1 MNFLFFIFAT
11 IAGGIVSVKLYNYYL
26 IKRNSRVASK
36 AGAIAGGIF
45 VFILSFIIFRS
56 VFDTAWT
63 GVIFIILCLL
73 VLPGILNPQLLSQQ
87 KFKNN
92 IKPVTRKQLIG
103 FFGVATFIL
112 MIIGSEKPTESPNTL
127 ATTPVE
133 TTEIDNSPVML
144 QSVAPEQT
152 TSIEN
157 TDSSL
162 PDEDVSVEPTV
173 ATGEEI
179 AEDDDSATIFED
191 SDNQDCSGLP
201 TRCSDMRDCAQAER
215 ALACGNSRL
224 DRDDDGIP
232 CESICG

>member
-1 MNFLFFIFAT
+1 MNFLFFIFSA
-11 IAGGIVSVKLYNYYL
+11 IASGIASVKLYNYYL
-26 IKRNSRVASK
+26 IKRNSRAASK
-36 AGAIAGGIF
+36 GGAIAGGIF

-56 VFDTAWT
+56 VFDTVWT
-63 GVIFIILCLL
+63 SVIFIILCVFL
-73 VLPGILNPQLLSQQ
+73 LPGILDPQLLSKQNL
-87 KFKNN
+87 KNN
-92 IKPVTRKQLIG
+92 IKPLSRKQLIS

-112 MIIGSEKPTESPNTL
+112 MIIGSEKSTESPNTL

-133 TTEIDNSPVML
+133 TTKIDNSPVML

-162 PDEDVSVEPTV
+162 PDEDVSLEPTV

-191 SDNQDCSGLP
+191 SDDEDCSGLP
-201 TRCSDMRDCAQAER
+201 TRCSDMRDCAQAEQ

-224 DRDDDGIP
+224 DRDDDGVIP
-232 CESICG
+232 PKNS